1 MSLYKKITK
10 RNLRKASVNLL
21 GFNWEAADIICGR
34 ERGWVSKRG
43 CKGLLER
50 NFKRV
55 EDYRQSLES
64 IQTVHMMP
72 LLERHYAIE
81 CQLLGDSDG
90 VTVTWMALDSPTAA
104 EYAEIDNKNG
114 ATIAQLVSQMVL
126 TPAQGAMILS
136 QNKDS
141 MFFGHIEKQDSELD
155 NDAESLLDDLM
166 GGDDNARRHEPAAAL
181 QRDLPDGKRAR

>member
-72 LLERHYAIE
+72 L
-81 CQLLGDSDG
+81 
-90 VTVTWMALDSPTAA
+90 DSPTAA
-104 EYAEIDNKNG
+104 EYADIDSKNG
-114 ATIAQLVSQMVL
+114 ATIAGLVSQMVL
-126 TPAQGAMILS
+126 TPSQGAAILS
-136 QNKDS
+136 QSKDS
-141 MFFGHIEKQDSELD
+141 MFYGHIEQQDSELD
-155 NDAESLLDDLM
+155 NDADELLDDLM
-166 GGDDNARRHEPAAAL
+166 AGDDEV
-181 QRDLPDGKRAR
+181 